1 MVQFYL
7 QKENIMNGEY
17 ISLVVAIISAF
28 VAIVTLVTTVI
39 IGIMQIKQSKRIDEQ
54 NQRIDRRDEQRRED
68 VVYSDATKFILKYSS
83 SNHAAEIYLLPLC
96 VIAYKYNP
104 IYPYR
109 RKMYREFCSLTEEV
123 QNCILKRQNIDII
136 SAKDDCF
143 FKNMLAALK
152 ADINKNYPNDKD
164 WYYDNGKY
172 FNGTL
177 LYHGRQK
184 IITVKCNP
192 DKYYTK
198 SLKMMPNNLDKD
210 EMDYENHIINLL
222 VHEKNESPIDKL
234 MYEDTNFGIP
244 VDDDDILI
252 SYLECVIAKYVPY
265 YSHLRENCKF
275 ENVGYSDDF
284 QGTKYMEDLFLD
296 ALLNIYIYY

>member
-1 MVQFYL
+1 
-7 QKENIMNGEY
+7 MNSEY

-28 VAIVTLVTTVI
+28 VAIVTLVVTVI

-83 SNHAAEIYLLPLC
+83 SSHAAEIYLLPLC

-143 FKNMLAALK
+143 LKNMLAALK
-152 ADINKNYPNDKD
+152 ADISKNYPNDQD

-172 FNGTL
+172 FNGAL

-184 IITVKCNP
+184 IITVKCYP

-210 EMDYENHIINLL
+210 KMDYENHIINLL

-234 MYEDTNFGIP
+234 MYEDTSFGTP
-244 VDDDDILI
+244 ASSNDDILI
-252 SYLECVIAKYVPY
+252 SYLECIIAKYVPY

-275 ENVGYSDDF
+275 ENIGYSDDF

-296 ALLNIYIYY
+296 ALFNIYICH

>member
-1 MVQFYL
+1 
-7 QKENIMNGEY
+7 MNSEY

-54 NQRIDRRDEQRRED
+54 NQKIDRRDEQRRED

-143 FKNMLAALK
+143 LK
-152 ADINKNYPNDKD
+152 I
-164 WYYDNGKY
+164 
-172 FNGTL
+172 
-177 LYHGRQK
+177 
-184 IITVKCNP
+184 C
-192 DKYYTK
+192 
-198 SLKMMPNNLDKD
+198 
-210 EMDYENHIINLL
+210 
-222 VHEKNESPIDKL
+222 
-234 MYEDTNFGIP
+234 
-244 VDDDDILI
+244 
-252 SYLECVIAKYVPY
+252 
-265 YSHLRENCKF
+265 
-275 ENVGYSDDF
+275 
-284 QGTKYMEDLFLD
+284 
-296 ALLNIYIYY
+296 